1 VLSAYTD
8 VTAIPGLNMDSIQ
21 IALGLIVITDICLLA
36 AERQRLSIRLI
47 ALQGVIL
54 GLLPLLT
61 HTGEIDARLMAIC
74 AVFLLIK
81 AVVLP
86 LILRRT
92 YKKLPAQSPGKP
104 YLGNTLSVLAGLA
117 GFVFSL
123 WLSSRLGLTA
133 NPLFS
138 LFFAPAFATIFAG
151 LLLIVAH
158 REALSQMFGYLV
170 MENGIY
176 LLGVPTAQQNTFWL
190 ELSVLLDIMVA
201 AFVMTIAIHHIHRA
215 FHSTDVERFAC
226 IKD

>member
-8 VTAIPGLNMDSIQ
+8 VTSIPGLNMDSIQ
-21 IALGLIVITDICLLA
+21 IALGLIVITNICLLA
-36 AERQRLSIRLI
+36 AERLRLCIRLI

-61 HTGEIDARLMAIC
+61 HTGEIDARLMVMC
-74 AVFLLIK
+74 AVVLLIK
-81 AVVLP
+81 AVALP
-86 LILRRT
+86 LVLRRT
-92 YKKLPAQSPGKP
+92 YKKLPPQRPDRP
-104 YLGNTLSVLAGLA
+104 YLGSTLSVLAGFV

-138 LFFAPAFATIFAG
+138 LFFAPAFATIFTG

-158 REALSQMFGYLV
+158 RGALFQMFGYLV

-176 LLGVPTAQQNTFWL
+176 LLGVPMAQQNTFWL

-215 FHSTDVERFAC
+215 FRSTDVDRFAS